1 MDALLKLNIQES
13 TLPSP
18 SSNKDMTKTLGE
30 ERTIFDHEMA
40 SHFFFKKL
48 MYFVAAEI
56 NNPLAII
63 GSHVHD
69 MQACLEKNKGEPEVL
84 FNGLKKI
91 SSSSERITKLFKH
104 LKCISE
110 SGGQRAPAQFIFVKQ
125 IVSEVLELCQG
136 RIFQHQIQV
145 FQSVDPRL
153 IVNVRA
159 PEIMQI
165 FMYLIENSIQANAHR
180 SDGWL
185 RVEAIAQE
193 KMAVISIYD
202 SGTGLKSWS
211 FEQNSLHGLPVSS
224 FLAKENGGQL
234 GLVATDL
241 GSKFVL
247 KLPLA

>member
-1 MDALLKLNIQES
+1 MDSLLKLAIQES
-13 TLPSP
+13 NLPKRP
-18 SSNKDMTKTLGE
+18 STNE
-30 ERTIFDHEMA
+30 TITSFAEKHGILSHEMV

-69 MQACLEKNKGEPEVL
+69 MQTCLEKNKGAPEVL
-84 FNGLKKI
+84 FHGLKKI
-91 SSSSERITKLFKH
+91 SSSSDRITKLFRH

-110 SGGQRAPAQFIFVKQ
+110 SGGQRAPAQFTFVKQ

-185 RVEAIAQE
+185 RIEAVAQG

-202 SGTGLKSWS
+202 SGAGLKSWN
-211 FEQNSLHGLPVSS
+211 FEQDSLHGLPVSS